1 MRLPISQKTPWQIIS
16 RRKEIRRG
24 KAMSKKLGNM
34 IREAR
39 TQKGLT
45 QAALAEQAGISS
57 SDMGKIERGEK
68 EPAQS
73 ALRKMAKPLGLTQKA
88 LLEAGAEGASSG
100 KKPSSGK
107 KTSSAGKTSASAKSS
122 SIGTLTATEKKLVQ
136 LYRKADS
143 NTKKAAMSLLSGE
156 GNIVEILSSMLLGKK
171 DVSAM
176 ASGLMETLLSAKNT
190 KAGPAEEYKT
200 PDPDKNA

>member
-1 MRLPISQKTPWQIIS
+1 
-16 RRKEIRRG
+16 
-24 KAMSKKLGNM
+24 MSKKLGNM

-122 SIGTLTATEKKLVQ
+122 IGTLTATEKKLVQ

-200 PDPDKNA
+200 PDTDKNA

>member
-1 MRLPISQKTPWQIIS
+1 
-16 RRKEIRRG
+16 
-24 KAMSKKLGNM
+24 MSKKLGNM

-73 ALRKMAKPLGLTQKA
+73 ALRKMAKPLGLTQKT
-88 LLEAGAEGASSG
+88 LLEAAAEGASSG

-122 SIGTLTATEKKLVQ
+122 SIGSLTATEKKLVQ

>member
-1 MRLPISQKTPWQIIS
+1 
-16 RRKEIRRG
+16 
-24 KAMSKKLGNM
+24 MSKKLGNM

-88 LLEAGAEGASSG
+88 LLEAAAEGASSG

-107 KTSSAGKTSASAKSS
+107 KTSSAGKTSASAKS

>member
-1 MRLPISQKTPWQIIS
+1 
-16 RRKEIRRG
+16 
-24 KAMSKKLGNM
+24 MSKKLGNM

-88 LLEAGAEGASSG
+88 LLEAAAEGASSG

-107 KTSSAGKTSASAKSS
+107 KTSSAGKTSASAKS

-143 NTKKAAMSLLSGE
+143 NTKKAAMSMLSGE